1 MSQSSA
7 KIFMTPKSFITTPIT
22 ESATHGISSKVPIK
36 TPLFSYARHSW
47 LTIVVFL
54 IAVAGIVGTVGISI
68 VTFVILRPT
77 KLSSKYFP

>member
-1 MSQSSA
+1 MSQLSA
-7 KIFMTPKSFITTPIT
+7 KIFMTPKSSKITPIT
-22 ESATHGISSKVPIK
+22 SVTHNISSKVPVK
-36 TPLFSYARHSW
+36 TSLFSHGRHSW

-77 KLSSKYFP
+77 TLSSKYVP